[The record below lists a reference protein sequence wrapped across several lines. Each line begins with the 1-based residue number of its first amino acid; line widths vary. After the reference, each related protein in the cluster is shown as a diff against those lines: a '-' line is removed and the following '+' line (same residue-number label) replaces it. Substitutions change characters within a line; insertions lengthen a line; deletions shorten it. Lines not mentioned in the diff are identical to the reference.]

1 MTRASRFAMVVM
13 AALCCSAPVPARHHR
28 SEGGGPPGQFDF
40 YVLSLSWSPAYCLSK
55 PGADECGGARR
66 FGFIA
71 HGLWPQNERGWPE
84 HCAAR
89 AAVPDEVVAGIADI
103 MPARGLVYH
112 EWSAHGTCSGLP
124 PLEFFAL
131 VRRAYRS
138 VVIPTALTRPTGA
151 VETAPAALVA
161 AFANANPGLPSSAMV
176 LTCSRQGAPRLQ
188 ELRVCLNRDLSAR
201 PCPADVM
208 RAACATPTVIVP
220 PVR

>member
-161 AFANANPGLPSSAMV
+161 AFVSANPRLSSSSLV
-176 LTCSRQGAPRLQ
+176 VTCSRQGAPRLQ

-201 PCPADVM
+201 PCSADVA
-208 RAACATPTVIVP
+208 RGACPASSVIVP